1 MRVKVIDHWERVF
14 ADLRAEGR
22 GKLSL
27 FVTRGQE
34 YTVYGLSLHES
45 SVLYK
50 AGVLNCQIV
59 SDYGDLIFALIDI
72 FSVFDPRMPDCWSIE
87 LRDGNVFIWPDI
99 FRREFFVDDLSEG
112 VPECVAAFRD
122 LQSKLEGPD

>member
-1 MRVKVIDHWERVF
+1 M
-14 ADLRAEGR
+14 
-22 GKLSL
+22 
-27 FVTRGQE
+27 FVTRGKE

-59 SDYGDLIFALIDI
+59 SDYGDLIFAPIDI

-99 FRREFFVDDLSEG
+99 FRREFFFDDLSEG

>member
-27 FVTRGQE
+27 FVNRGKE

-59 SDYGDLIFALIDI
+59 SDYGDLIFAPIDI
-72 FSVFDPRMPDCWSIE
+72 FSVVDPRMPDCWSIE
-87 LRDGNVFIWPDI
+87 LRDGGFNGSSQRF
-99 FRREFFVDDLSEG
+99 S
-112 VPECVAAFRD
+112 
-122 LQSKLEGPD
+122 